1 MLQTTDSSVLL
12 RREAVYKEPQTS
24 CNVGSDGP
32 LRAVELS
39 EEAVEDEAILRCRL
53 GSDGS
58 VLGEVTEQ
66 KPLPGR
72 PASRP
77 CLLPTEGFSAS
88 FQSRDEV
95 TRLLEQF

>member
-32 LRAVELS
+32 LRAVEIS

-58 VLGEVTEQ
+58 VVNPTQGLSWAKSQNRSHSRGAQHPGPVSC
-66 KPLPGR
+66 PLKGSLQV
-72 PASRP
+72 SR
-77 CLLPTEGFSAS
+77 AVM
-88 FQSRDEV
+88 R
-95 TRLLEQF
+95 